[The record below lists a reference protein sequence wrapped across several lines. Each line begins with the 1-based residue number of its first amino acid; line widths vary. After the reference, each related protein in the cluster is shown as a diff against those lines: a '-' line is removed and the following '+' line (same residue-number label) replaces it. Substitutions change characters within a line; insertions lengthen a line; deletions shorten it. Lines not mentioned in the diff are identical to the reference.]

1 MKKVLNEFKDF
12 IARGNV
18 IDLAVGVVMGSAFSA
33 IVTSLVNDIIMPLVG
48 ILIGGVDFAGLSAN
62 IGDAKVMYGAF
73 IQAVINFLI
82 IAFCI
87 FMFVKAIN
95 KLNEKAKKL
104 KKAEE
109 KEEEAPTKSDEVV
122 LLEEIRDLLKKE
134 KKNSKN

>member
-1 MKKVLNEFKDF
+1 MKKMLNEFKEF

-62 IGDAKVMYGAF
+62 IGDAKVMYGSF

-104 KKAEE
+104 KKQEE
-109 KEEEAPTKSDEVV
+109 KEEVTPKTDEVI